1 MANNILPLADDGAPI
16 KCYSLIFILVDILSF
31 IYVILI
37 KYIYCE
43 DLTKHN
49 KFLYIM
55 YKNLYINYERKNF
68 AKTIVETPHFRDLS
82 TKDFFLWLVNFFL
95 KFRPILRATT
105 FPEPKNLTLGAV
117 WEDESLFYTPKE
129 NSTKFVEFLCKI
141 SATSTSTIVEFST
154 PVVLLQRFYRNDR
167 FLYWT

>member
-16 KCYSLIFILVDILSF
+16 KCYSLIFILVDILNF

-49 KFLYIM
+49 NFLYIIM

-68 AKTIVETPHFRDLS
+68 AKTFVETPHFR
-82 TKDFFLWLVNFFL
+82 
-95 KFRPILRATT
+95 
-105 FPEPKNLTLGAV
+105 
-117 WEDESLFYTPKE
+117 Y
-129 NSTKFVEFLCKI
+129 
-141 SATSTSTIVEFST
+141 
-154 PVVLLQRFYRNDR
+154 
-167 FLYWT
+167 